1 MKKKILRILC
11 LTVAALGG
19 LELLGNLAAWGVAK
33 YLTISAARGEMA
45 SVGIIGGADGPT
57 AVFVTTSVGGNWL
70 IPLAMVVLGLVGY
83 ICLKKC
89 NK

>member
-1 MKKKILRILC
+1 MKSKILKILC
-11 LTVAALGG
+11 LIVAAIGG
-19 LELLGNLAAWGVAK
+19 LELVGNLAAWGIAK
-33 YLTISAARGEMA
+33 MIAGFAARGEMA

-57 AVFVTTSVGGNWL
+57 AVFVTTSVGTHWL
-70 IPLAMVVLGLVGY
+70 IPLAMVVLGLAGY